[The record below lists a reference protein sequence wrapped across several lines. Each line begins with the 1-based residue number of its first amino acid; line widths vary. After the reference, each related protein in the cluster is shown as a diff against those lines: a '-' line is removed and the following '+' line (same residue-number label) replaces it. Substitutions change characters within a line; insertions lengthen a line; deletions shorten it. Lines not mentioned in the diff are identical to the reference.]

1 MNSPRVNVFRRALAG
16 TAVVV
21 ALGVAGAVPAHAAQ
35 PVLLDSCAV
44 TVQGEP
50 GQLISLKPAAVT
62 PQILSVL
69 APLDPLKV
77 LRPAFTGIWNTV
89 PPITVGS
96 VGPTDGLISGSTIA
110 DAVLAKLREIS
121 VLAPVIDVLA
131 PPLKTLLSS
140 NCGVA
145 TKPGSPAP
153 TPPAPGQPPA
163 TPGKPA
169 PAPGGTPAPGGSAGG
184 IQQGQGVPGG
194 AALSAVYPPG
204 PGQGG
209 IPGPGIPPDGV
220 AYDYGPAAVPQIP
233 DVSAATRGFNGQS
246 TGSAEALPAA
256 STGGIGRPM
265 LLAALLVT
273 LVGTQLVRRWVLR
286 RTRRT
291 S

>member
-1 MNSPRVNVFRRALAG
+1 MNSLRANVFRRALAG
-16 TAVVV
+16 AAVAV
-21 ALGVAGAVPAHAAQ
+21 ALGVAGAVPAQAAQ

-77 LRPAFTGIWNTV
+77 LRPAFTGIWNTM

-96 VGPTDGLISGSTIA
+96 VGATDGLISGSAIA
-110 DAVLAKLREIS
+110 DAVLAKLRGIS

-131 PPLKTLLSS
+131 PQLKALLGS
-140 NCGVA
+140 NCGIE

-153 TPPAPGQPPA
+153 APAPAPGQPPA
-163 TPGKPA
+163 APGQPA
-169 PAPGGTPAPGGSAGG
+169 PAPGVTPAPGGSAGG

-194 AALSAVYPPG
+194 ALSAEYPAG

-209 IPGPGIPPDGV
+209 VPGPGIPPDGV
-220 AYDYGPAAVPQIP
+220 AYNYGPSAVPQIP
-233 DVSAATRGFNGQS
+233 DIAATTRGLGGQS

-256 STGGIGRPM
+256 STGGIGRPV
-265 LLAALLVT
+265 LLAVLLIT

-286 RTRRT
+286 RARN